1 MFQLIQKG
9 VNSIKDYK
17 IKTII
22 RPVNLGGETPQLMF
36 IDMLIKDQNSKLS

>member
-1 MFQLIQKG
+1 M

-22 RPVNLGGETPQLMF
+22 RPVNLGGETPI
-36 IDMLIKDQNSKLS
+36 IDVYRHAYKRSRIQKLS